1 MAILDI
7 VLLLCFIPAV
17 VKGLSKGLINELIS
31 LVSILLGAW
40 LAFKFSG
47 VVSTWLSQYLQLDPK
62 VVNVIAFAIIVIL
75 VILLLYF
82 IGQLLT
88 KVVKIT
94 TLGWLNRLLGMVF
107 GILKV
112 ALVLGL
118 VIMVFA
124 GINAKWG
131 IVKSSTLD
139 DAVIYNALKHFAETV
154 FPYLKSFVTGA
165 ATKGAINV

>member
-7 VLLLCFIPAV
+7 VLLLCFIPAIV
-17 VKGLSKGLINELIS
+17 RGLSKGFINELIS
-31 LVSILLGAW
+31 LVSIVLGAW

-47 VVSTWLSQYLQLDPK
+47 MVSQWLSNYLQFDDK
-62 VVNVIAFAIIVIL
+62 VMKVIAFAVIVIL
-75 VILLLYF
+75 VTVLLQL

-88 KVVKIT
+88 KIVKIS
-94 TLGWLNRLLGMVF
+94 TLGWLNRLLGMIF

-112 ALVLGL
+112 TLILGI

-124 GINAKWG
+124 GIDAKWG
-131 IVKSSTLD
+131 LLKPGALD
-139 DAVIYNALKHFAETV
+139 DAVVYNAIKNFAQTV

-165 ATKGAINV
+165 VTQGAVNV